1 MMKTLK
7 RLGAYMGG
15 RKYLLP
21 CSVALSAVNGLL
33 SLVPFILL
41 WLVVRTLLIAK
52 GNLSNTPLI
61 DYALWAFVISVA
73 NVLLYFLALTLSH
86 LAAFRIETNMRR
98 KAMQRLMRAPLGYLD
113 EQNTGRMR
121 KIIDEDSGQTHTFV
135 AHLLPDVASCIV
147 APIGVI
153 VLLFAVDWQLGTAAM
168 IPLVGAIG
176 IMGYMMNPKNNQFQ
190 RLYLDAQ
197 EKMGAEAVEYVRG
210 IPVVK
215 VFQQTVFS
223 FKRFYD
229 SIISYRNLVIKCTLV
244 WRTPMSFYILAI
256 NAFAFI
262 LVPTAIILIGHGG
275 DTTIIIANVILY
287 VVIAPLIA
295 SNVMKAMYLSQDLF
309 MANEAVERLE
319 QLTDI
324 APLSQHDEPKRA
336 EAYDIR
342 FNDVSFRYEGA
353 EKDAVSHIN
362 LTIPEGKTVALVGAS
377 GSGKTTI
384 ARLIPRFWDVRHGS
398 VTIGGIDVRDMRKD
412 ELMRN
417 VSFVFQNT
425 RLFKTSLIENLRYG
439 NPDATTDQINR
450 AIDLSQSREIIDRL
464 PQGLDTVIG
473 AEGTY
478 LSGGEQQRIVLARAI
493 LKDAPIIVLD
503 EATAFADPENE
514 QLIRKALA
522 HLTQGKT
529 VLMIAHRLTTVQDA
543 DSIVVVDNGKIVE
556 QGTHEELLSEE
567 KYYHRMWNEYQQSV
581 SWKLSSI
588 KSHKVIKS

>member
-41 WLVVRTLLIAK
+41 WLVVRTLLITK
-52 GNLSNTPLI
+52 GNLSDTPLI

-135 AHLLPDVASCIV
+135 AHLLPDVASCVV

-153 VLLFAVDWQLGTAAM
+153 VLLFAVDWQLGAAAM
-168 IPLVGAIG
+168 IPLIGAIG

-229 SIISYRNLVIKCTLV
+229 SIISYRDLVIKCTLV

-275 DTTIIIANVILY
+275 DTTTIIANVILY

-362 LTIPEGKTVALVGAS
+362 LTIPEGKTVALIGAS

-425 RLFKTSLIENLRYG
+425 RLFKTSLIGNLRYG
-439 NPDATTDQINR
+439 NPDATTEQINR

-493 LKDAPIIVLD
+493 LKDAPIVVLD

-543 DSIVVVDNGKIVE
+543 DSIVVVDNGEIVE
-556 QGTHEELLSEE
+556 QGTHKELLSEE
-567 KYYHRMWNEYQQSV
+567 KQYHRMWNEYQQSV